1 MKYLSFFI
9 ASLITISAFAQQS
22 TSVPLAREPRLSN
35 LSINKLIDNMP
46 TVTVGPTNQVYLY
59 NNGTGLD
66 VYKSQP
72 DNMSVLKPDAGFY
85 DNMGIKK
92 IPNQTFLDIINAN
105 KPNQFQPSGN
115 AKFNFVF
122 PSKKDSIAFL
132 DSIKTLQ
139 FKPKF

>member
-35 LSINKLIDNMP
+35 LSINKPIDKMP
-46 TVTVGPTNQVYLY
+46 IGTVGPTNQVYLY
-59 NNGTGLD
+59 NNGSGLD
-66 VYKSQP
+66 VYKSEP
-72 DNMSVLKPDAGFY
+72 DNMLVIKPDGSFY

-92 IPNQTFLDIINAN
+92 IPNQTLLDIINAN
-105 KPNQFQPSGN
+105 KADPFQPSGN
-115 AKFNFVF
+115 TKFNFVF

-132 DSIKTLQ
+132 DSVNTLQ
-139 FKPKF
+139 FKFKF